1 VPTIIVRLF
10 FMSDLSG
17 RTVLAI
23 AQAFVHAVADSGQL
37 SRINA
42 ALIAFAAVH
51 AAVSLALVHVAGAV
65 GMIAACFNV

>member
-1 VPTIIVRLF
+1 MLDF
-10 FMSDLSG
+10 
-17 RTVLAI
+17 

-51 AAVSLALVHVAGAV
+51 AAVSLALVHFAGAV
-65 GMIAACFNV
+65 GMLTVCIHA